1 MKKIYLLKKEADGS
15 VSTLGE
21 YDSTQAASN
30 AAMEMCG
37 TDGNI
42 FDFIC
47 DYLAKS

>member
-30 AAMEMCG
+30 AAMVV
-37 TDGNI
+37 
-42 FDFIC
+42 
-47 DYLAKS
+47 YLLMKKLVRR